1 MRLALLVFPLL
12 LGACSTPPPQV
23 ITKEVLQKISVP
35 AELLQY
41 CPELKTLGS
50 NKLEDIILEDLE
62 YIEQYAICKARNKA
76 LVDAIKEV
84 VK

>member
-1 MRLALLVFPLL
+1 MKLLVLVLPFLL
-12 LGACSTPPPQV
+12 IACAHQEPQV
-23 ITKEVLQKISVP
+23 ITKEVLKKISVP

-50 NKLEDIILEDLE
+50 NKLEDIIIEDLE
-62 YIEQYAICKARNKA
+62 YIEQYALCKKRQRA
-76 LVDAIKEV
+76 LVDTIREV